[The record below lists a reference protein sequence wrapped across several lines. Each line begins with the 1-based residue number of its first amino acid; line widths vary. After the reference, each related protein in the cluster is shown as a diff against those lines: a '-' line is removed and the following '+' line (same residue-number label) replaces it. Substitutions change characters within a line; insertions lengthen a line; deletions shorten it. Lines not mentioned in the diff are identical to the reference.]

1 MNTQSNEAF
10 TSALRIA
17 YEQTGPNSG
26 ETIILLHGF
35 PYDVREFDQ
44 VRDLI
49 ASDNRRI
56 IVPYLRGF
64 GGTRYASQTTFRSG
78 QQAALGK
85 DIIDL
90 LDFLKV
96 ERAILVGYDW
106 GGRGACV
113 AAALWPNRIR
123 ALVSIGGYTIQ
134 NIAKSAKTT
143 QAADRVKQHWYQWY
157 FQTEQGRLG
166 LQQNRDELCELMW
179 RTWSPSW
186 DFDHSLFETSAR
198 SFHNEDFVHTVI
210 HSYRHR
216 HQNAPGDP
224 GLEAL
229 EAALAKEPAIACST
243 IVLHGDNDQV
253 EPVSTSEG
261 QEHHFTGHYERRV
274 LPQVGHCAPAEAPA
288 AVRQAIEDVLSY

>member
-1 MNTQSNEAF
+1 VASKFRRSVVFMDTRSYSAF
-10 TSALRIA
+10 TPALRIA

-26 ETIILLHGF
+26 ETILLLHGF

-49 ASDNRRI
+49 ASDNHRV

-64 GGTRYASQTTFRSG
+64 GGTRYSSQNTFRSG

-143 QAADRVKQHWYQWY
+143 QAANRVKQHWYQSY

-166 LQQNRDELCELMW
+166 LEQNRDELCELMW
-179 RTWSPSW
+179 RTW
-186 DFDHSLFETSAR
+186 
-198 SFHNEDFVHTVI
+198 
-210 HSYRHR
+210 
-216 HQNAPGDP
+216 
-224 GLEAL
+224 
-229 EAALAKEPAIACST
+229 C
-243 IVLHGDNDQV
+243 
-253 EPVSTSEG
+253 
-261 QEHHFTGHYERRV
+261 
-274 LPQVGHCAPAEAPA
+274 
-288 AVRQAIEDVLSY
+288 